1 MALEHI
7 GAVEGLGMGGAGARA
22 EGAHHGS
29 LVVSQGVA
37 ILVVLAGE
45 ALDVVLACFDRA
57 LFGAFF
63 LVCQHVGGQV
73 FEDTTAVRMGAAVTN
88 SC

>member
-7 GAVEGLGMGGAGARA
+7 SAVEGLGMRGAGARA
-22 EGAHHGS
+22 KGAHHGA

-45 ALDVVLACFDRA
+45 AFDMVLACFDWT

-63 LVCQHVGGQV
+63 LVC
-73 FEDTTAVRMGAAVTN
+73 
-88 SC
+88 